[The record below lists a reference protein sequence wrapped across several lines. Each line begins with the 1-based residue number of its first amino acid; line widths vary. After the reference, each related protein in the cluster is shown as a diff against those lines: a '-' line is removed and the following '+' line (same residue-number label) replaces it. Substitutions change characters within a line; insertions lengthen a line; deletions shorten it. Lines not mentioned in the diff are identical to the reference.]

1 MKDRLHKAKSGAA
14 DEESGKKTKVNP
26 VSENPYL
33 SARRTWNERVGSL
46 VSSRQT
52 WQFIGILSLLIAL
65 TAVAGLIYIGQQSRF
80 IPFVVQVDKLG
91 QPLAAGPVTRARNVD
106 PRIISY
112 QLGTFIR
119 NARTVTTDTT
129 IQRGLV
135 MDLYSMVRVK
145 DPAAAFLNEWLTKK
159 GWESPFE
166 RAKEMTVEVEISSV
180 LQRSNDTWQVNWVET
195 ERERSG
201 KHLRD
206 PLQMEA
212 SLTVVVMPPSSQT
225 DEEQMRRNPLGIYVK
240 EMSWAQHLR

>member
-1 MKDRLHKAKSGAA
+1 
-14 DEESGKKTKVNP
+14 
-26 VSENPYL
+26 
-33 SARRTWNERVGSL
+33 
-46 VSSRQT
+46 
-52 WQFIGILSLLIAL
+52 
-65 TAVAGLIYIGQQSRF
+65 
-80 IPFVVQVDKLG
+80 
-91 QPLAAGPVTRARNVD
+91 
-106 PRIISY
+106 
-112 QLGTFIR
+112 
-119 NARTVTTDTT
+119 
-129 IQRGLV
+129 
-135 MDLYSMVRVK
+135 MVRVK
-145 DPAAAFLNEWLTKK
+145 DPAAAFLNEWLTKN

-180 LQRSNDTWQVNWVET
+180 LQPSNDTWQVNWVET